1 MMRINR
7 NKRIGNVIFVVEGK
21 KSEPKLIRDVFQKIF
36 GFDVYQTNKNEDLI
50 RLGKSTD
57 IYSKVVIITNNKP
70 QIKCVLNETDYIDNL
85 FGLLTKHNISHDDSA
100 IYYIFDKDDN
110 DEESIISLMD
120 KFTN

>member
-1 MMRINR
+1 MMRIKK

-21 KSEPKLIRDVFQKIF
+21 KSEPKLIRDVFQKIL

-70 QIKCVLNETDYIDNL
+70 QIKCVLNET
-85 FGLLTKHNISHDDSA
+85 
-100 IYYIFDKDDN
+100 
-110 DEESIISLMD
+110 IILI
-120 KFTN
+120 TYLAY